1 MLIKRIYL
9 RNYRVF
15 EEELDLELP
24 SGLVGVYGPNGAG
37 KSSLLESVLWALW
50 GKARTTKEEIPT
62 AGSRGESV
70 AEVTFEHEGHLYMVR
85 RRISGSAATVQAQ
98 AHCDNLVVAEGVRDT
113 ARYMHSV
120 LGMDDAAFRASVFA
134 EQKQLAAFSNQGP
147 ADRRK
152 LVLSLLGVTP
162 LDTARDRARQDAREA
177 AEAHSKLRGMLPDL
191 QEAEVS
197 LADAEA
203 HAAAAEEAA
212 TEEEKAASAAKDRVS
227 SAKEAF
233 SRLDLLRQ
241 EHDLLVVEG
250 KSARSELER
259 AQADSERVAAELAEL
274 AKAEA
279 ELAELD
285 PLAAALPGAEARAR
299 LLEAVAGAARE
310 LRDLPDLDPPPAPA
324 EEALVKASQAALA
337 ARAAL
342 GLSQGGREAAQREL
356 TRAKQAVDQAASLS
370 GQESCPLCGQP
381 LGDAFAQVQEHR
393 SLELRAAQDALSKA
407 DAELVVA
414 RKTAQAADL
423 ELGRLTHEVEA
434 AREAKA
440 QYGQAQTIKQGAAA
454 RLDLALDALG
464 AQDQDLA
471 ARLSS
476 PGAQP
481 GPSGVAGGAQRSHAN
496 NGAVGA
502 PRTYPSVTVL
512 DQALSDVTAQVEM
525 CRRASQAASRLRG
538 RLEHRPQR
546 ELALQEAKE
555 RAGTA
560 SAMVETLR
568 AKVKALGFNADEL
581 ASAQS
586 ALKDAEGAAAEADLV
601 ARDARV
607 SAARARAGAEAA
619 SKRLADAK
627 SQHEQLAA
635 LESDAVHL
643 RRASELLN
651 AFRNSVVASVGP
663 RLAVQAA
670 ELFAELTDNEYDRL
684 EVDADT
690 YGLQISDGGISY
702 DLDRFSGSEVDL
714 ANLALRVAISEHV
727 RFMSGGSVGLLVLD
741 EVFGPLDEER
751 RTRML
756 LALDRLRARFRQILV
771 VTHSTDIKEQLP
783 NAIEVQKKPGRRAT
797 VRVLDHEL

>member
-98 AHCDNLVVAEGVRDT
+98 ANCDNLVVAEGARDT

-120 LGMDDAAFRASVFA
+120 LGMDDSAFRASVFA

-162 LDTARDRARQDAREA
+162 LDSARDRARQDAREA

-191 QEAEVS
+191 QEVEVF

-203 HAAAAEEAA
+203 HAAAAEETA
-212 TEEEKAASAAKDRVS
+212 TEEENAASAAKDRVS
-227 SAKEAF
+227 SAKEVF

-250 KSARSELER
+250 KSARAELER

-285 PLAAALPGAEARAR
+285 PLAAGLPQAEARAR

-310 LRDLPDLDPPPAPA
+310 LRDLPDLPPPAAPA
-324 EEALVKASQAALA
+324 EEALVTASQAALA

-356 TRAKQAVDQAASLS
+356 ARAKQAVDQAASLS
-370 GQESCPLCGQP
+370 GQGSCPLCGQA

-393 SLELRAAQDALSKA
+393 SLELRTAEDALSKA
-407 DAELVVA
+407 DSELVVA
-414 RKTAQAADL
+414 RKTARAADL
-423 ELGRLTHEVEA
+423 ELERLTREVEA

-440 QYGQAQTIKQGAAA
+440 HYGQAQTIRDRAAA
-454 RLDLALDALG
+454 GLQLALAALG
-464 AQDQDLA
+464 TQDHDLA
-471 ARLSS
+471 ALLSS
-476 PGAQP
+476 PDAQP
-481 GPSGVAGGAQRSHAN
+481 EPSDVAGAT
-496 NGAVGA
+496 
-502 PRTYPSVTVL
+502 PRTYPSATIL
-512 DQALSDVTAQVEM
+512 DQAFSDVTAQVET
-525 CRRASQAASRLRG
+525 CRQASQAASHLRG
-538 RLEHRPQR
+538 RLEHQPQR
-546 ELALQEAKE
+546 ERALQEANE

-568 AKVKALGFNADEL
+568 AKVKALGFNAGEL
-581 ASAQS
+581 TSAES
-586 ALKDAEGAAAEADLV
+586 ALKDAEAAAAEADQ
-601 ARDARV
+601 RGRNARV
-607 SAARARAGAEAA
+607 NAAKARAGAEAA

-627 SQHEQLAA
+627 SQHEQLAT

-690 YGLQISDGGISY
+690 YGLRISDGGISY

-756 LALDRLRARFRQILV
+756 LALERLRARFRQILV

-783 NAIEVQKKPGRRAT
+783 NAIEVRKMPGRRAT
-797 VRVLDHEL
+797 VRVLDHEM